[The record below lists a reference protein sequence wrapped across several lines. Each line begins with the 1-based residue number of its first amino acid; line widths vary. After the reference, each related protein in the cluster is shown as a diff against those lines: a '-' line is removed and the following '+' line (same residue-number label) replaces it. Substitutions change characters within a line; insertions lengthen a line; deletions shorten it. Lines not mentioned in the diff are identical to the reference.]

1 MNKPCPKCKG
11 ELEYRDS
18 TDFTKPF
25 DYLEQ
30 FFMLEIAGVFSVFL
44 VAFFVSFW
52 EKEIA
57 FVISLVAVVWSSL
70 IISKSRQ
77 IWHCK
82 KCNSHFLGG
91 QLKPFSLEKW
101 DVE

>member
-11 ELEYRDS
+11 ELESRDS

-25 DYLEQ
+25 DYIEQ
-30 FFMLEIAGVFSVFL
+30 FATFEFASVIFTFL
-44 VAFFVSFW
+44 VSATVSFW
-52 EKEIA
+52 SHVIA
-57 FVISLVAVVWSSL
+57 FLISLAAIVWLSL
-70 IISKSRQ
+70 IISKSKQ
-77 IWHCK
+77 IWRCK
-82 KCNSHFLGG
+82 NCKSHFLGG

>member
-30 FFMLEIAGVFSVFL
+30 FFTLEIASVFSVFL
-44 VAFFVSFW
+44 VSALVSFW
-52 EKEIA
+52 AKEIA
-57 FVISLVAVVWSSL
+57 FIIALVAIVWSSL
-70 IISKSRQ
+70 IISKSRK
-77 IWHCK
+77 IWRCK
-82 KCNSHFLGG
+82 KCGSHFLGG

-101 DVE
+101 DAE